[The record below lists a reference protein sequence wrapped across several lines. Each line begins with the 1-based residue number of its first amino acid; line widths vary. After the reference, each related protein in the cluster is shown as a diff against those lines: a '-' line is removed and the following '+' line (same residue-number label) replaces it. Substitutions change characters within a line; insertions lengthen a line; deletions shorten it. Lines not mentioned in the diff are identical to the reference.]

1 MKGQDGIFLTSHLI
15 KDNIKVYGVSRNSDS
30 DSFFYKLKYINNNAD
45 FNNVVLIKADLR
57 NKNITKKILDD
68 VKPDS
73 IINLS
78 GPSSV
83 YESFKNFNIKKD
95 IINIFNN
102 IVDSCIEI
110 SIFPEFFQASSS
122 EMYGLNKDP
131 RLDEN
136 SNFIPNSPYA
146 EGKLKNHNKVQF
158 LREHHDWNIV
168 SGILFNHESEFRESN
183 YLISKIINYLINNNK
198 KKPLILG
205 SLDYERDWSYA
216 GDLMKYVYSINSQK
230 FNENFVIGSGI
241 PTSIKL
247 LVDISFDFFNLD
259 FSKYVEINENLLRK
273 NDPITRIANIEKLNT
288 FFKSQKFMPIEDI
301 VERIIKYK
309 INLRN

>member
-1 MKGQDGIFLTSHLI
+1 M
-15 KDNIKVYGVSRNSDS
+15 KVYGVSRNSNS
-30 DSFFYKLKYINNNAD
+30 DSFFNKLRYIDKNAD
-45 FNNVVLIKADLR
+45 SKNIELIKADLR
-57 NKNITKKILDD
+57 DKNITKKLVDD
-68 VKPDS
+68 INPDS

-83 YESFKNFNIKKD
+83 YESFKNENIKEN
-95 IINIFNN
+95 IITIFNN
-102 IVDSCIEI
+102 LVDACIES

-146 EGKLKNHNKVQF
+146 EGKLENHNKILS
-158 LREHHDWNIV
+158 LREKHNWNLV
-168 SGILFNHESEFRESN
+168 SGILFNHESEFRDSN
-183 YLISKIINYLINNNK
+183 YLFSKIINYLIDKDK
-198 KKPLILG
+198 KKPLSIG

-216 GDLMKYVYSINSQK
+216 GDIMKYVSLINLQK

-241 PTSIKL
+241 PTSIKTL
-247 LVDISFDFFNLD
+247 LEISFDSFNLD

-273 NDPITRIANIEKLNT
+273 NDPIIRVANIEKLNT
-288 FFKSQKFMPIEDI
+288 FFKSKIFMPIEDI
-301 VERIIKYK
+301 VERVVKYK
-309 INLRN
+309 VNLRN

>member
-1 MKGQDGIFLTSHLI
+1 VKGQDGIFLTSDLI
-15 KDNIKVYGVSRNSDS
+15 NDNIKVYGVSRNSNS
-30 DSFFYKLKYINNNAD
+30 DSFFYKLRYINKNAD
-45 FNNVVLIKADLR
+45 FNNVELIKADLR
-57 NKNITKKILDD
+57 DKNITKKIIDD
-68 VKPDS
+68 LKPDS

-83 YESFKNFNIKKD
+83 YESFKNSNIKKD
-95 IINIFNN
+95 IIKIFNN

-122 EMYGLNKDP
+122 EMYGLNKNP

-146 EGKLKNHNKVQF
+146 EGKLENHNKVQL
-158 LREHHDWNIV
+158 LREHHDWNLV
-168 SGILFNHESEFRESN
+168 SGILFNHESEFRDSN
-183 YLISKIINYLINNNK
+183 YLISKIINYLINKDK

-216 GDLMKYVYSINSQK
+216 GDLMKFVSLINSQK

-247 LVDISFDFFNLD
+247 LLEISFNFFNLD
-259 FSKYVEINENLLRK
+259 FSKYVEVNEDLLRK
-273 NDPITRIANIEKLNT
+273 NDPVTRVANIEKLNT
-288 FFKSQKFMPIEDI
+288 VFKSQKFIPIEDVI
-301 VERIIKYK
+301 ERVIKYK